1 MYMDQ
6 NIFILCVFFYLCNYM
21 YFSQRDVCVSTVD
34 CTLLTLFFFNCL
46 QLPPPPPPPL
56 SLSLSLSLSLTFS
69 VYPLSCFLSLSLS
82 LFFFSLS
89 LSANSSPL
97 SLTYKVINSP
107 GLKLRYNQGFV
118 IDPPKKNNLLC
129 AQLQTH
135 SSFPNLCNCLSF
147 KNSVNTGTIK
157 ARAPAPN
164 LRTMPQREHSHF

>member
-1 MYMDQ
+1 M
-6 NIFILCVFFYLCNYM
+6 
-21 YFSQRDVCVSTVD
+21 D
-34 CTLLTLFFFNCL
+34 CTLLTLSLNCL
-46 QLPPPPPPPL
+46 QLPPL

-118 IDPPKKNNLLC
+118 IDKANTSPKKTTTFY
-129 AQLQTH
+129 TH
-135 SSFPNLCNCLSF
+135 NYKHIPLFQIFVTVCLSKKKKKQF
-147 KNSVNTGTIK
+147 QYRYNKTKST
-157 ARAPAPN
+157 
-164 LRTMPQREHSHF
+164 SS